1 MLHSKREVS
10 VTFKTLEFYSRPQQ
24 TKMPVPQN
32 SVRCKKEFVEFSALM
47 SKALKHRGK
56 HRQKYLED
64 IDQFFCDKI
73 IEITMRQKGYFTE
86 VLDREKAVKTR
97 LQSVLNELRSL
108 EDNNHD
114 LRQKLAAKDVF
125 SHNLSS
131 SPENAS

>member
-1 MLHSKREVS
+1 
-10 VTFKTLEFYSRPQQ
+10 
-24 TKMPVPQN
+24 MPVPKN
-32 SVRCKKEFVEFSALM
+32 SVRCQKEFAEFSVLM

-86 VLDREKAVKTR
+86 VLEREKAVKTR

-108 EDNNHD
+108 EDKNHD

-131 SPENAS
+131 SSESAS